1 MVDNIPVPLSQE
13 YDHLVTV
20 SSSRDSHFSRLSD
33 EAFGQVGLLNEPSAP
48 YGEITNHLPQLDG
61 TFSKHGVHPLKKS
74 TCSQETETSCPV
86 STDIINMLVNQ
97 STMRPPTANGIQIPE
112 SSIQME
118 NDELVTQ
125 VAIEQFIH
133 DTSAKQSMQSFQATG
148 SIQATMFN
156 SSDNIYEHT
165 FQNEPCTTRL
175 VERTLGED
183 EINNFIVE
191 NWQPNIT
198 MTLVATLIRR
208 WVKLIAVAQV
218 WNLYQQVS
226 RCRKSWNCASENTE
240 WSMYLNQS
248 GDS

>member
-1 MVDNIPVPLSQE
+1 
-13 YDHLVTV
+13 
-20 SSSRDSHFSRLSD
+20 
-33 EAFGQVGLLNEPSAP
+33 
-48 YGEITNHLPQLDG
+48 
-61 TFSKHGVHPLKKS
+61 
-74 TCSQETETSCPV
+74 
-86 STDIINMLVNQ
+86 MLVNQ

-133 DTSAKQSMQSFQATG
+133 DTSAKQSIQSFQATG

-156 SSDNIYEHT
+156 SSDNIDEHT

-183 EINNFIVE
+183 EINKFIVE

-198 MTLVATLIRR
+198 MTLAATSIRR